1 MNESSPHSQPAA
13 SFQEREYQDAHYH
26 DEEPEIQNDDLPRH
40 AARNTPR
47 RKPRFPQP
55 KRRYYEE

>member
-1 MNESSPHSQPAA
+1 MKEPSSHQQAVS

-26 DEEPEIQNDDLPRH
+26 DEEPEIQNDDLPRPS
-40 AARNTPR
+40 ARNAAR
-47 RKPRFPQP
+47 RKPRIPQP